1 MEEVGSMRYRWVL
14 IAAVAAALLTA
25 GGVATAWSRGGDLP
39 GPART
44 TSAPPPSSPVPQA
57 PASSSADRENAD
69 RGAVEAAWVRFLDVY
84 DAVESQKYPQE
95 QWPTV
100 VGAVAVDPTYSQV
113 LRAAARFQAAGLA
126 AYGTAVSHPY
136 WTEPIGGKPTARMWD
151 CMDNSRHG
159 SVYVK
164 SGEKRSVGVARDKTR
179 ATLVRGA
186 DGRWRVKLIEYF
198 VSQKC

>member
-25 GGVATAWSRGGDLP
+25 GGVATAWPRGGDLP
-39 GPART
+39 GPAGT
-44 TSAPPPSSPVPQA
+44 TSGAAPSSPAPQA
-57 PASSSADRENAD
+57 TASSSADRENAD
-69 RGAVEAAWVRFLDVY
+69 RAAVEAAWVDFWDVY
-84 DAVESQKYPQE
+84 IGVEAQKYPRE
-95 QWPTV
+95 QWPTL

-113 LRAAARFQAAGLA
+113 LTEGARFQAAGIS
-126 AYGTAVSHPY
+126 AYGSVVSHPY
-136 WTEPIGGKPTARMWD
+136 WTQPIGGKPAARMWD
-151 CMDNSRHG
+151 CMDQSRYG
-159 SVYVK
+159 SMSVK
-164 SGEKRSVGVARDKTR
+164 TGRKRSVGVARDKTR